1 MGLLFAKFY
10 NKNYDETKKTDIRK
24 VPVLHGIQIHLLKEG
39 ERFQVP
45 ETDDIELYFNDTTS
59 EIEITY
65 NDKDNVRFSI
75 ENKNVNFMIVE
86 GDESG
91 DRTTIYYPW
100 TDKYDA
106 FRIIQYTCEEYVSVK
121 KNVLERYMEY
131 RD

>member
-10 NKNYDETKKTDIRK
+10 NKNYDETKKTDMRT
-24 VPVLHGIQIHLLKEG
+24 VPVFHGIEIHLLKAG

-59 EIEITY
+59 QIEITY

-86 GDESG
+86 GGESE
-91 DRTTIYYPW
+91 DRTTINYPW
-100 TDKYDA
+100 SNKYNA
-106 FRIIQYTCEEYVSVK
+106 FRIIQYTREEYVAVK